1 MSTEI
6 IQNLIDFYLEFK
18 DEKAFYQDTIF
29 YSFLGKWPNC
39 NINKLKA
46 KDKTQEI
53 DFKKKTYSKNWIL
66 SEDFF
71 LSNKDKIKEA
81 KLFPVGKWTNM
92 ILEKN
97 TGFSIIKNDNF
108 TVETLKQQ
116 DIPEFIKTINLS
128 FKKEILQPKHV
139 IKMLESAKFTCFV
152 GKYNNKIV
160 STAVFYNN
168 LKTIGLYFITT
179 DKNYQKK
186 GFATQTV
193 VQGLHHFMQKNHT
206 TFVLHATDAG
216 KKLYENLHFIAQDK
230 MRIFVKI

>member
-1 MSTEI
+1 MSAKI

-18 DEKAFYQDTIF
+18 DENAFYQDTFF

-39 NINKLKA
+39 NINKINVESKNP
-46 KDKTQEI
+46 EI
-53 DFKKKTYSKNWIL
+53 NFNQKTYSKNWIL
-66 SEDFF
+66 SETFF
-71 LSNKDKIKEA
+71 LKNKDRIKDA

-97 TGFSIIKNDNF
+97 FNFLIIENHNF
-108 TVETLKQQ
+108 IVEILKLQ
-116 DIPEFIKTINLS
+116 DIHEFIKIINQS
-128 FKKEILQPKHV
+128 FKKDILQIQQAV
-139 IKMLESAKFTCFV
+139 KMFKSAKFTCFV

-160 STAVFYNN
+160 STAVYYNN
-168 LKTIGLYFITT
+168 GKTIGLYFIAT
-179 DKNYQKK
+179 DKNQQKK
-186 GFATQTV
+186 GFGTQTV
-193 VQGLHHFMQKNHT
+193 VHGLHFFINKNHT

>member
-18 DEKAFYQDTIF
+18 DENAFYQDNIF

-39 NINKLKA
+39 NINKINVESTNQKINFNQ
-46 KDKTQEI
+46 KS
-53 DFKKKTYSKNWIL
+53 YSKNWIL

-71 LSNKDKIKEA
+71 LKNKEKIKEA

-92 ILEKN
+92 ILHKK
-97 TGFSIIKNDNF
+97 TGFPIIKKDNF
-108 TVETLKQQ
+108 TVEILKQQ
-116 DIPEFIKTINLS
+116 DIKEFIKLINQS
-128 FKKEILQPKHV
+128 FKKEILQTQQVV
-139 IKMLESAKFTCFV
+139 IMLESAKFTCFA

-168 LKTIGLYFITT
+168 GKTIGLYFIAT

-186 GFATQTV
+186 GFGTQTV
-193 VQGLHHFMQKNHT
+193 AHGLHFFINKNHT

-216 KKLYENLHFIAQDK
+216 KKLYENLHFIARDK